1 MCFQLEDEH
10 HRLLELKKA
19 HMHIFI
25 EDARHTLHELWEKL
39 YFSEDETLDFSP
51 AQTDVYTDA
60 LLQAHEMEIHR
71 LENLL
76 EERKP
81 LLFLINKHRELVDE
95 KEQLALLAQ
104 DSSRLMSRGPRDPT
118 RLLREEKMRKRIAK
132 ELPRVEVELKK
143 ALENWEDGNGEPF
156 LVRGENYL
164 ETLGTLSPVAQSRA
178 ATKTPLANR
187 GRSNTTSSTSSH
199 GGVSGSQQRAKS
211 RPNVKEPST
220 EMRPPPR
227 PKTPGARP
235 KTPGVVNYSGS
246 SSTIGR
252 TGGKNFASQFSGR
265 TGTPMLG
272 NNTPCLGG
280 GIPRPSSSNAS
291 MSPSRG
297 GRPPFSSFIAPEPE
311 EEISGTATIGRNAS
325 VRRKFAGILGAAP
338 KMLPLSRSESHKQ
351 MTPWQRHKLEQDE
364 ATGLSKTS
372 NLSRAESCKQMT
384 HYQRHKMAQE
394 QHEQEDTRSSRGGR
408 SIRSVSPFENESPTY
423 RTYGDASDHEE
434 TRSVPRGGTYRPHS
448 KKNNYMGG
456 YDTSTIRASQT
467 STVDSR
473 QFSASTLSS
482 TSSISTPENG
492 GESENWETF
501 GEESEYGDDTELDP
515 RAAYYRERARDAYE
529 GSVKSAYEGSVKSVG
544 LVSDDGRKSEG
555 AF

>member
-1 MCFQLEDEH
+1 
-10 HRLLELKKA
+10 
-19 HMHIFI
+19 
-25 EDARHTLHELWEKL
+25 
-39 YFSEDETLDFSP
+39 
-51 AQTDVYTDA
+51 
-60 LLQAHEMEIHR
+60 
-71 LENLL
+71 
-76 EERKP
+76 
-81 LLFLINKHRELVDE
+81 
-95 KEQLALLAQ
+95 
-104 DSSRLMSRGPRDPT
+104 
-118 RLLREEKMRKRIAK
+118 
-132 ELPRVEVELKK
+132 
-143 ALENWEDGNGEPF
+143 
-156 LVRGENYL
+156 
-164 ETLGTLSPVAQSRA
+164 
-178 ATKTPLANR
+178 
-187 GRSNTTSSTSSH
+187 
-199 GGVSGSQQRAKS
+199 
-211 RPNVKEPST
+211 
-220 EMRPPPR
+220 
-227 PKTPGARP
+227 
-235 KTPGVVNYSGS
+235 
-246 SSTIGR
+246 
-252 TGGKNFASQFSGR
+252 
-265 TGTPMLG
+265 
-272 NNTPCLGG
+272 
-280 GIPRPSSSNAS
+280 
-291 MSPSRG
+291 
-297 GRPPFSSFIAPEPE
+297 
-311 EEISGTATIGRNAS
+311 
-325 VRRKFAGILGAAP
+325 
-338 KMLPLSRSESHKQ
+338 

>member
-1 MCFQLEDEH
+1 
-10 HRLLELKKA
+10 
-19 HMHIFI
+19 MHVFV

-39 YFSEDETLDFSP
+39 YFSEDEMLNFSP

-60 LLQAHEMEIHR
+60 LLQAHEMEIRR
-71 LENLL
+71 LELL
-76 EERKP
+76 YEDRKP
-81 LLFLINKHRELVDE
+81 MLSLVNKYRELMDE

-132 ELPRVEVELKK
+132 ELPRIEMELKK
-143 ALENWEDGNGEPF
+143 ALEIWEEENREPF
-156 LVRGENYL
+156 LVKGENYL
-164 ETLGTLSPVAQSRA
+164 ETLIRMSPVAQSRA
-178 ATKTPLANR
+178 ATKTPVANR
-187 GRSNTTSSTSSH
+187 GRSNTASSMSSYSN
-199 GGVSGSQQRAKS
+199 VSGSQQRAKS
-211 RPNVKEPST
+211 RPNLKEPAS

-227 PKTPGARP
+227 SKTPGARP
-235 KTPGVVNYSGS
+235 KTPAGGALVNYSGN

-280 GIPRPSSSNAS
+280 GIARPVSSNAS
-291 MSPSRG
+291 ASPTRGGG
-297 GRPPFSSFIAPEPE
+297 GRPPISNFIADPE
-311 EEISGTATIGRNAS
+311 EEGEMSGTMTIGRNAS

-384 HYQRHKMAQE
+384 PYQRLKLEQE
-394 QHEQEDTRSSRGGR
+394 QQEQQQREKEDTRSSRGSR
-408 SIRSVSPFENESPTY
+408 SIRSVSPFNESPTY
-423 RTYGDASDHEE
+423 RTYGDVSDHEE
-434 TRSVPRGGTYRPHS
+434 TRSVPRGGTYRPNS
-448 KKNNYMGG
+448 KNNYMGG

-482 TSSISTPENG
+482 SSSISTPDG
-492 GESENWETF
+492 GAGSENWETF

-529 GSVKSAYEGSVKSVG
+529 GSVKSVYEGSVKSVG
-544 LVSDDGRKSEG
+544 LVSNDGWRSEDG
-555 AF
+555 Y